1 MGNRTCCCR
10 VDPDIARQTTKPAAA
25 NPAPKQETKNN
36 DNGSEDDEKFSELRH
51 AEILAREH
59 SERETTKVANA
70 KAAMRFNG
78 NGGAISRLLETLGVS
93 KTASEDEIKSAF
105 RKLAR
110 KYHPDV
116 AKDKKEAEEKFKQIN
131 EAYEVL
137 SDPEKRRK
145 YDQLGEN
152 WNQPGGFQPPPQ
164 WGGGQRGGGFYGGSG
179 ENGGVEFEFGGTG
192 FSDFF
197 EAFFGGGRGR
207 SAFGGFGQRGT
218 MAERG
223 SDVEADIMV
232 TLEEAL
238 HGSTRQVSLRR
249 AGSKKTETYQ
259 VKIPRGVREGQRIRL
274 AGQGEAGERG
284 GKSGDLFL
292 RVRLARH
299 PDFSVEGSDLVH
311 EVKIAPW
318 QAVLGDQIIVPT
330 LEGNARLKLPPGT
343 QGGQRFR
350 LRGRGL
356 AGVSGQRGDLYVVVQ
371 ITVPKK
377 LSDSEQKLWEQL
389 AQLHGSEKSD

>member
-1 MGNRTCCCR
+1 MAVQFR
-10 VDPDIARQTTKPAAA
+10 DYY
-25 NPAPKQETKNN
+25 
-36 DNGSEDDEKFSELRH
+36 
-51 AEILAREH
+51 
-59 SERETTKVANA
+59 
-70 KAAMRFNG
+70 
-78 NGGAISRLLETLGVS
+78 ETLGVS
-93 KTASEDEIKSAF
+93 KTASEDEIRSAF

-116 AKDKKEAEEKFKQIN
+116 AKDKKTAEEKFKQIN

-145 YDQLGEN
+145 YDQLGEH

-164 WGGGQRGGGFYGGSG
+164 WGAGQPGGGFHRGSG

-207 SAFGGFGQRGT
+207 SAFGGFGQRET

-249 AGSKKTETYQ
+249 AGSTKTETYQ
-259 VKIPRGVREGQRIRL
+259 VRIPRGVREGQRIRL
-274 AGQGEAGERG
+274 AGQGEASERG

-292 RVRLARH
+292 RVRLARR

-318 QAVLGDQIIVPT
+318 QAVLGDQLIVPT
-330 LEGNARLKLPPGT
+330 LEGDARLKLPSGT

-350 LRGRGL
+350 LRERGL
-356 AGVSGQRGDLYVVVQ
+356 PGVSGQRGDLYVVVQ
-371 ITVPKK
+371 IALPKK
-377 LSDSEQKLWEQL
+377 LTEREREIWEQL
-389 AQLHGSEKSD
+389 ARLHGSEKSA

>member
-1 MGNRTCCCR
+1 MAVQFR
-10 VDPDIARQTTKPAAA
+10 DYY
-25 NPAPKQETKNN
+25 
-36 DNGSEDDEKFSELRH
+36 
-51 AEILAREH
+51 
-59 SERETTKVANA
+59 
-70 KAAMRFNG
+70 
-78 NGGAISRLLETLGVS
+78 ETLGVS

-116 AKDKKEAEEKFKQIN
+116 AKDKKAAEEKFKQIN

-152 WNQPGGFQPPPQ
+152 WNQPGGFQRPPQ
-164 WGGGQRGGGFYGGSG
+164 WGGGQPGGFRWGSG

-274 AGQGEAGERG
+274 AGQGEAGEGG

-343 QGGQRFR
+343 QGSQRFR
-350 LRGRGL
+350 LRERGL
-356 AGVSGQRGDLYVVVQ
+356 PGVSGQRGDLYVVVQ
-371 ITVPKK
+371 ISVPKK
-377 LSDSEQKLWEQL
+377 LSEREREIWEQL
-389 AQLHGSEKSD
+389 AQLHGHEKSG